1 MNDFAQS
8 CEPIADGVKLTCAS
22 PPPEWDGPG
31 LETSN
36 APECGSYAQNQG
48 LIKMQHGGARSG
60 AGRKPRS
67 LFCQDVDFGARW
79 YAVVTHA
86 QAEMW
91 ALQNL
96 VRQGYDAYLPM
107 IEEERRDKVTPTIT
121 RIVSSVMWPGYVFV
135 FADIRRDNWRPI
147 AHTNGVR
154 SILGTHPERPAPLPV
169 GLLEAI
175 QASADDRRIVRSAPP
190 AIAEGSALSITAGP
204 FADHRGVCLWSDA
217 TRVGIALSLFGGD
230 RHVTVRRSA
239 VHLIAAE

>member
-1 MNDFAQS
+1 MTELIYA
-8 CEPIADGVKLTCAS
+8 CAGIADGRISGAHAAA
-22 PPPEWDGPG
+22 PEWHGTG
-31 LETSN
+31 LVQIN
-36 APECGSYAQNQG
+36 QPQCGSYAKNQG

-60 AGRKPRS
+60 AGRKPRT
-67 LFCQDVDFGARW
+67 LFCQDVDFGPRW
-79 YAVVTHA
+79 YAVVTHS

-107 IEEERRDKVTPTIT
+107 IEEERRDTVTPTMQ
-121 RIVSSVMWPGYVFV
+121 RIVSTVMWPGYVFV
-135 FADIRRDNWRPI
+135 LTDIRRDNWRPI

-190 AIAEGSALSITAGP
+190 AIAEGSPLSIVAGP

-239 VHLIAAE
+239 VQQIAAE

>member
-1 MNDFAQS
+1 MNDFAQA
-8 CEPIADGVKLTCAS
+8 CEPIADGRKIDLRITA
-22 PPPEWDGPG
+22 PEWDGPG

-175 QASADDRRIVRSAPP
+175 QASADDRRIVRSAPS
-190 AIAEGSALSITAGP
+190 AIAEGSALTITAGP